1 MTDEHAYAYEVGY
14 QDGLRDAQDENDWA
28 REFLDR
34 MAGHCGTRDCPS
46 LVAYVNQLESENER
60 MREELESWHRITAG
74 IELSDYPVTVFEP
87 RDAERENELL
97 REKVRRQADELD
109 STRRALERRNGELR
123 PWKRQAERLV
133 AENAKLRELLLYIAD
148 MLGKNINL
156 SELCEESAN
165 LRAENA
171 RLRKLL
177 LDVWNDA
184 IRFDGFWDYVMDD
197 GELYNKDELPHYQ
210 ERMRELGIEV
220 NV

>member
-1 MTDEHAYAYEVGY
+1 MKVT
-14 QDGLRDAQDENDWA
+14 
-28 REFLDR
+28 
-34 MAGHCGTRDCPS
+34 
-46 LVAYVNQLESENER
+46 
-60 MREELESWHRITAG
+60 REEFVG
-74 IELSDYPVTVFEP
+74 VTY
-87 RDAERENELL
+87 DELL
-97 REKVRRQADELD
+97 
-109 STRRALERRNGELR
+109 
-123 PWKRQAERLV
+123 
-133 AENAKLRELLLYIAD
+133 AENAKLREMILYIAD

-156 SELCEESAN
+156 RELCEESAN

-197 GELYNKDELPHYQ
+197 GELYNKDELPRYQ

>member
-1 MTDEHAYAYEVGY
+1 MAEIGNVAVRIDAVITDEQYHEVMGAV
-14 QDGLRDAQDENDWA
+14 RAA
-28 REFLDR
+28 
-34 MAGHCGTRDCPS
+34 
-46 LVAYVNQLESENER
+46 NER
-60 MREELESWHRITAG
+60 MDLLE
-74 IELSDYPVTVFEP
+74 D
-87 RDAERENELL
+87 
-97 REKVRRQADELD
+97 
-109 STRRALERRNGELR
+109 
-123 PWKRQAERLV
+123 
-133 AENAKLRELLLYIAD
+133 ENAKLRELLLYIAD

-184 IRFDGFWDYVMDD
+184 IRFDDFWDYVMGD
-197 GELYNKDELPHYQ
+197 GELYNKDKLPHYQ